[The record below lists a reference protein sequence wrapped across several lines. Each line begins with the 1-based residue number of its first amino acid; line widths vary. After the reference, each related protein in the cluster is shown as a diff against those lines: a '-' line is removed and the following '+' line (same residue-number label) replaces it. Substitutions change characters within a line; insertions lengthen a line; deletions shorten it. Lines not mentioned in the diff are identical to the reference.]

1 MEEITRLVS
10 ISNIFKSIGKH
21 EILVVIAR
29 SLYFIVKKKYQIDE
43 KPLVWSLERKIQ
55 EVDST

>member
-1 MEEITRLVS
+1 MEEITRFVS

-21 EILVVIAR
+21 GDF
-29 SLYFIVKKKYQIDE
+29 SCDCKKFIIYSKKKYQIDE
-43 KPLVWSLERKIQ
+43 KPLVWYLERKIQ